1 VFGSRKFYSGKS
13 NIHKQG
19 HGIRTK
25 PNLIEKVAKNIS
37 SLMMLKNILKNT
49 QKLQL
54 STIINKMESIYK
66 SN

>member
-1 VFGSRKFYSGKS
+1 VFGSGKFYSGKS

-25 PNLIEKVAKNIS
+25 PNMIEKVAWNKS

-54 STIINKMESIYK
+54 Q
-66 SN
+66 